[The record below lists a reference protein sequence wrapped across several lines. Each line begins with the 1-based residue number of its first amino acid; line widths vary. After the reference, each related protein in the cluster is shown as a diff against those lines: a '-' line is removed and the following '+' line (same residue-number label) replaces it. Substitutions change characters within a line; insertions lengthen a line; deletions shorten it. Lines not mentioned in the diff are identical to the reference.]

1 MMKRLILAAFAAVC
15 LLACQKNDGGGVVVR
30 QSVDVTIKADGVMS
44 GYVPYGTD
52 DFKVTQD
59 VMVSYYL
66 YDPSGQLK
74 QDGTF
79 YLTSFSGGEVVTF
92 ADLSGTEGYTL
103 VALAYCVDANN
114 DVNVKPAYSV
124 TGKESLS
131 SLTVTQEDENAYG
144 EAWSALGYAAAAIS
158 PSAGSVTVN
167 LKPATA
173 LIYMEWRKIH
183 AREGEPV
190 YPLYGNYTATAS
202 DVWGENTYTW
212 TITVEQGTSS
222 NEVIITNL
230 SPAFVERGYPYDPEA
245 EYPHNIF
252 KGTYDAT
259 AGTIVVPRSQSI
271 GLAYTYQ
278 GEKYT
283 IFLEGG
289 REEGDTIYY
298 EDLVLNVGNGTLTT
312 ANMYG
317 TTCHTSEV
325 GWWDLFDPGIV
336 FVSDEQPQSGTGTVN
351 NYGIIYHLNNVMRF
365 NGTSPVFST
374 NLGEIDNEA
383 TWLSPAEYPNYDY
396 IYDWTFLF
404 PGDIRIFGRAVS
416 DAGMDDTSVRSVSL
430 AEGSQYVFTLDCE
443 ALTLSSRQGSYG
455 GFKSFSPMGWKRKS
469 PVIPS
474 ISSAIRRETGTDFI
488 SCE

>member
-1 MMKRLILAAFAAVC
+1 MMKRIILAALAAVC

-79 YLTSFSGGEVVTF
+79 YLTSFSGGEAVTF

-144 EAWSALGYAAAAIS
+144 EAWSALGYAAVSIS

-167 LKPATA
+167 MKPATS
-173 LIYMEWRKIH
+173 LVYLEWGNIHSRK
-183 AREGEPV
+183 GEAV
-190 YPLYGNYTATAS
+190 YPLYGDYTATAT
-202 DVWGENTYTW
+202 DYWGQKTYTW
-212 TITVEQGTSS
+212 TITVERGTSDT
-222 NEVIITNL
+222 EVIIKNL
-230 SPAFVERGYPYDPEA
+230 SPVFVEMGYPYDPEA
-245 EYPHNIF
+245 SYPHNIF
-252 KGTYDAT
+252 TGSYYAET
-259 AGTIVVPRSQSI
+259 GTIVVPSQSI
-271 GLAYTYQ
+271 GLSYPYEGTN
-278 GEKYT
+278 YT
-283 IFLEGG
+283 IYLEGG
-289 REEGDTIYY
+289 RLEDHTVYF
-298 EDLVLNVGNGTLTT
+298 EDLVLSVGNGTLTT
-312 ANMYG
+312 TNMLG
-317 TTCHTSEV
+317 TVCGAEDV
-325 GWWDLFDPGIV
+325 GFWDLFNPGIV
-336 FVSDEQPQSGTGTVN
+336 FVSDEQPQGSPIAVD

-383 TWLSPAEYPNYDY
+383 TWLSPAEYPNYNY

-404 PGDIRIFGRAVS
+404 PGDIRIFGRAIS

-455 GFKSFSPMGWKRKS
+455 GFKSFTPMGWKQQF
-469 PVIPS
+469 PVIHS
-474 ISSAIRRETGTDFI
+474 ISPAIRKATGTDFV